1 MKSESSNI
9 IGLFRY
15 ALAGQVA
22 PFKLLR
28 QYGSGTPPLARQGRC
43 HGGTVS
49 LQPGLDL
56 KVGVRGTPIQS
67 YESITLIMGFMAQ
80 TSSKR

>member
-9 IGLFRY
+9 IRLFRY

-28 QYGSGTPPLARQGRC
+28 QYVSGTPPLARQGRW
-43 HGGTVS
+43 HGVTATR
-49 LQPGLDL
+49 LGLE
-56 KVGVRGTPIQS
+56 GGTPIQS